1 MSPITP
7 GSELGRVISIK
18 KELINLLSKVIAIT
32 NPSNTNILTI
42 QLKVKLILANIKRV
56 KALRSSY
63 LQLVERDN
71 QSINAELNSINNI
84 MTSGVIIKNINK
96 DINIQTLNLLMDNL
110 NTLSLQIT
118 RAIIQTDNHIL
129 FLDTHARRAMASSH
143 LPSSPSS
150 LRTSPGLP
158 LPLPPPPPPPPSPPS
173 LSPFLLSPLLLSPHS
188 LSPLSLSP
196 LPLSPLPL
204 SPQEPGL
211 TRQRAIGRD
220 SLTIFLPPNFPLP
233 NLDRSP
239 AHPSRVQSPRHS
251 SVSSST
257 SSSDHEDGGF
267 GFGFGF
273 GLKYHKKR
281 SNKRANYT
289 KNYTKRRETRSSKM
303 KKKARSLRK
312 PRRRRLL

>member
-1 MSPITP
+1 MSPIAP
-7 GSELGRVISIK
+7 ESELGRVISIK
-18 KELINLLSKVIAIT
+18 KELRNLLSKVIAIT
-32 NPSNTNILTI
+32 NPSNTNIRTI

-56 KALRSSY
+56 NALRSSY

-71 QSINAELNSINNI
+71 QSIDAELNSINNI
-84 MTSGVIIKNINK
+84 MTSGVIIK
-96 DINIQTLNLLMDNL
+96 DINENISSQTLNLLMDNL
-110 NTLSLQIT
+110 NTLSLHIT
-118 RAIIQTDNHIL
+118 RAINQTHNHIL
-129 FLDTHARRAMASSH
+129 FLDTHARLAMASSH

-158 LPLPPPPPPPPSPPS
+158 LPLLSLPPPPPPSPPS
-173 LSPFLLSPLLLSPHS
+173 LSPHPLSPPSLSPHPLSPRS
-188 LSPLSLSP
+188 LSPHP
-196 LPLSPLPL
+196 LF
-204 SPQEPGL
+204 PQAPGL

-220 SLTIFLPPNFPLP
+220 SLTIFLPPNFPQP

-239 AHPSRVQSPRHS
+239 AHPSLVQSPRHS

-257 SSSDHEDGGF
+257 SSSDHEDV
-267 GFGFGF
+267 GF

-303 KKKARSLRK
+303 KKKATKARSLRK
-312 PRRRRLL
+312 PRRTRLL

>member
-18 KELINLLSKVIAIT
+18 KELRNLLSKVIAIT
-32 NPSNTNILTI
+32 NPSNTNIRTI

-56 KALRSSY
+56 KTLRSSY

-71 QSINAELNSINNI
+71 QSINAELNTINNI
-84 MTSGVIIKNINK
+84 ITSGEIIKNINK
-96 DINIQTLNLLMDNL
+96 NINSQTLNLLMDNL
-110 NTLSLQIT
+110 NALILQIT
-118 RAIIQTDNHIL
+118 RAIIQTHNHIL
-129 FLDTHARRAMASSH
+129 FLDTHARIAMASTH

-150 LRTSPGLP
+150 LVTL
-158 LPLPPPPPPPPSPPS
+158 PPPPPPSPPS
-173 LSPFLLSPLLLSPHS
+173 LSPLL
-188 LSPLSLSP
+188 
-196 LPLSPLPL
+196 LSPLPL

-211 TRQRAIGRD
+211 TRQRALGRN
-220 SLTIFLPPNFPLP
+220 SPEIFLPPDFLQD

-257 SSSDHEDGGF
+257 SSSDHEDV
-267 GFGFGF
+267 GFGF
-273 GLKYHKKR
+273 GLKYRKKR
-281 SNKRANYT
+281 SKKRSKKRANYT

-303 KKKARSLRK
+303 KKKARSLR
-312 PRRRRLL
+312 LF